1 MNAQQLKNAILQ
13 EAIEGR
19 LVPPDPN
26 DEPASA
32 LLARIRKEKEELV
45 KAGKLKK
52 KDLEVKAISEDEIPF
67 EIPESWEWV
76 RLKAISRSIT
86 DGDHMPPP
94 KADSGI
100 PFLVISNIIKGN
112 VDFSNT
118 RFVPQSYFDNITPDR
133 KAEKGDVLFT
143 VTGSYGKAVL
153 NKTDSIFCFQR
164 HIALVKPLIY
174 SAFVE
179 VMLNSPYIK
188 AECDDKAT
196 GMAQKTVGI
205 DTLRSFVIPL
215 PPLAEQ
221 HRIVA
226 KIEELLPKV
235 EEYGKAQDALNKLNA
250 ELPERLK
257 KSILQEAISGR
268 LVPQDPNDEPASV
281 LLAKIRKEKEELVKA
296 GKLKKKDLIETPI
309 TEDEIPFEIPES
321 WEWCRLSGV
330 VYNHGQKI
338 PNKRF
343 SYIDI
348 GSINNKCQ
356 CLNSS
361 ENIIEAKDA
370 PSRARKIV
378 KKGDIVYSTVR
389 PYLHNVAIIDRD
401 FSEEPIASTGFAVFS
416 CLESVCN
423 KFLFYYLFSPS
434 FDLYANNGDN
444 AKGVAYP
451 AINDQRLYKAIIPLP
466 PLAEQHR
473 IVEKIEQVLGEI
485 DKLKN

>member
-19 LVPPDPN
+19 LVPQDPN

-52 KDLEVKAISEDEIPF
+52 KDLEVKPISEDEIPF

-76 RLKAISRSIT
+76 RIKSIFTMQAGKNVTSADINSEQSEVFKYPCYGGNGLRGYVKGYNIEGIFPLVGRQGALCGNVNVASGKFWATEHAVVT
-86 DGDHMPPP
+86 DGYGMTPY
-94 KADSGI
+94 KWQYY
-100 PFLVISNIIKGN
+100 FLTALNLNQYATATAQPGLAVSNVI
-112 VDFSNT
+112 
-118 RFVPQSYFDNITPDR
+118 
-133 KAEKGDVLFT
+133 EVL
-143 VTGSYGKAVL
+143 
-153 NKTDSIFCFQR
+153 
-164 HIALVKPLIY
+164 
-174 SAFVE
+174 
-179 VMLNSPYIK
+179 
-188 AECDDKAT
+188 
-196 GMAQKTVGI
+196 
-205 DTLRSFVIPL
+205 IPL

-257 KSILQEAISGR
+257 KSILQDAISGR

-434 FDLYANNGDN
+434 FDLYANDGDN

-485 DKLKN
+485 DKLKK

>member
-235 EEYGKAQDALNKLNA
+235 EEYGKAQDALDKLNA

-321 WEWCRLSGV
+321 WEWVRHNELFEISGGSQPPKSHFSETKKEGYVRLYQIRDYGEKPIP
-330 VYNHGQKI
+330 VYI
-338 PNKRF
+338 P
-343 SYIDI
+343 I
-348 GSINNKCQ
+348 
-356 CLNSS
+356 S
-361 ENIIEAKDA
+361 EASKMTQ
-370 PSRARKIV
+370 
-378 KKGDIVYSTVR
+378 KGDILLARYGGSLGKVFFAEEGAY
-389 PYLHNVAIIDRD
+389 NVAMAKVIYLIDEDLVYKKYLYWYYKGNLYQDLVKGNNRSAQGGFNKD
-401 FSEEPIASTGFAVFS
+401 DLSSLLFPI
-416 CLESVCN
+416 
-423 KFLFYYLFSPS
+423 
-434 FDLYANNGDN
+434 
-444 AKGVAYP
+444 
-451 AINDQRLYKAIIPLP
+451 P

-473 IVEKIEQVLGEI
+473 IVEKLEQLIGEI
-485 DKLKN
+485 DKLKK